1 MTRSE
6 SILGRFEVIDENT
19 QWPETLELPKAY
31 RDGFKQLA
39 QKTRETGLEQSACLS
54 LVAESQGGTD
64 PTAALQEYQALLGK
78 KKQMAADEF
87 ERESSR
93 LRNLIEGSA
102 SATNT
107 ATTSA
112 AKSPARIWQLGATQG
127 GNQTSVKTEENLGTC
142 ESISLGKVH
151 THPHSN
157 SRGILSDTD
166 IVNVIFWSEGQY
178 SAVINNT
185 NDVCIVIPPAHPIN
199 KYTLLGVNQ
208 FSAYDYGHL
217 ELAAVTFSNTI
228 DSNLAISDNLNAVI
242 PENKKVVG
250 IPFAMSIEAY
260 YAQLH
265 GARLY
270 CGQVDTPLTLAKP
283 INNPANLKNNPG
295 LVLASKAAMIMAKQF
310 YHPEFPEIDFPFT
323 PILDTRFL
331 SYLSTAHKK
340 LNPKVDTEAVLISEK
355 ENHAVLLSN
364 VLLMLQNE
372 QYPFEIGNDFS
383 AFLVPDTRSNAEMR
397 KLGVSYVY
405 SLQPRS
411 KQAIIFQQNSTE
423 LLVKVED
430 SIRIA
435 AWEVGYMFYI
445 ANPKTNMIQFDYG
458 DSGTYVGE
466 GKYVKEKGWIPH
478 GQGESDNVN
487 MKIIGRFENGK
498 AMDGFKYLDKKTGV
512 WAVGKLK

>member
-54 LVAESQGGTD
+54 LAAESQGGTD

-102 SATNT
+102 SATNA

-112 AKSPARIWQLGATQG
+112 AKSPTRIWQLGATQIG
-127 GNQTSVKTEENLGTC
+127 GQTYAKNEHNLGTC
-142 ESISLGKVH
+142 ESISLGLVH
-151 THPHSN
+151 THPHSV
-157 SRGILSDTD
+157 SRGLLSDTD

-178 SAVINNT
+178 SAVTNNT

-208 FSAYDYGHL
+208 FSARDYGHL

-228 DSNLAISDNLNAVI
+228 DSNLNFSDNLSAVF
-242 PENKKVVG
+242 PENKEIVG
-250 IPFAMSIEAY
+250 MPFAMSIEAY

-270 CGQVDTPLTLAKP
+270 CGQVDAPLALAKP
-283 INNPANLKNNPG
+283 IKNPASLKSNPG
-295 LVLASKAAMIMAKQF
+295 LILASKSAMIMAKQF

-323 PILDTRFL
+323 PILDARFL

-340 LNPKVDTEAVLISEK
+340 LNPNKDTEAVLISEK
-355 ENHAVLLSN
+355 ESHAVLLSN

-372 QYPFEIGNDFS
+372 QYSFDINNGFS
-383 AFLVPDTRSNAEMR
+383 GLGAPDTRNAEIR
-397 KLGVSYVY
+397 KVGIAYDY
-405 SLQPRS
+405 SLQS
-411 KQAIIFQQNSTE
+411 TNKQAII
-423 LLVKVED
+423 
-430 SIRIA
+430 
-435 AWEVGYMFYI
+435 
-445 ANPKTNMIQFDYG
+445 
-458 DSGTYVGE
+458 
-466 GKYVKEKGWIPH
+466 
-478 GQGESDNVN
+478 
-487 MKIIGRFENGK
+487 
-498 AMDGFKYLDKKTGV
+498 
-512 WAVGKLK
+512 